1 MDHVRNDGRF
11 IVRKEDADILVV
23 EKAAGLLTVP
33 TPKGDEVSLVDL
45 LRRYLINEDGLGFAY
60 AAHRLDRPVSGLL
73 LFVKSR
79 EMLDAV
85 IPQFAEH
92 TAERRYIAAVDGLIK
107 EDEGTFETF
116 IGENTG
122 SLRVYATTERHG
134 RKAIT
139 HWKVR
144 QRFESS
150 NTTLVDIRLE
160 TGLRNQIR
168 LQFAEAGHPLLGEK
182 KYLPE
187 GRRERSSTQG
197 KQRIFLHAAE
207 LTFKHPRTEEE
218 VTLSSV
224 LPPQLERWVSRL
236 RRSAPPPSKKKRKDR
251 HRNRKNVGKPKPKV
265 KVKE

>member
-11 IVRKEDADILVV
+11 IVRFEDDDILVV
-23 EKAAGLLTVP
+23 DKAAGLLTVP

-45 LRRYLINEDGLGFAY
+45 LRRYLGDGRELGFAY

-73 LFVKSR
+73 LFAKSR

-92 TAERRYIAAVDGLIK
+92 TAERKYVAAVDGLIE
-107 EDEGTFETF
+107 EDEGTFKTY
-116 IGENTG
+116 IGENSG

-134 RKAIT
+134 RLAVT

-144 QRFESS
+144 QRFEG
-150 NTTLVDIRLE
+150 NNATLVDVRLE

-187 GRRERSSTQG
+187 GRKERSSVQG

-207 LTFKHPRTEEE
+207 LSFKHPRTEEQL
-218 VTLSSV
+218 TLHSTP
-224 LPPQLERWVSRL
+224 PPQLDRWVNRL
-236 RRSAPPPSKKKRKDR
+236 RRAPPPPSAKKRKDR
-251 HRNRKNVGKPKPKV
+251 HRNRKNVGKPKPKT
-265 KVKE
+265 